1 MKLQQSEQ
9 VLSELFKQDR
19 GVTIT
24 FLSKRLRKLPNNLN
38 KTVNQLV
45 DLGLIRRHQK
55 NNREKHLILTLRGMI
70 LADISHKKE
79 SFLEKFFEKCDEECE
94 DDK

>member
-19 GVTIT
+19 EVTIS
-24 FLSKRLRKLPNNLN
+24 FLSKRLCKLPNNLN

-45 DLGLIRRHQK
+45 YLGLIKRRQK
-55 NNREKHLILTLRGMI
+55 NNREKDLILTSKGMT
-70 LADISHKKE
+70 LAKISHQKE
-79 SFLEKFFEKCDEECE
+79 LFLETFFK
-94 DDK
+94 KLLLP